1 MAYHAIYLLLKLG
14 YTPKKVAIVSGG
26 IFCSDR
32 EENYRLFQNRAD
44 RFSLYF
50 LYIVEASSANNHL
63 GEISRSKLEKKCNK
77 KLNFLRINFT
87 LWQLFV
93 YISNGYGGFD
103 NGRILQLINFISIE
117 FLIYVVM
124 IQSPVNKKGRF
135 LKEEMVYCTLII
147 KVFIKLRTG
156 GWQGIFAL
164 FDKAKKHHMGP
175 LSKVKICQ
183 F

>member
-1 MAYHAIYLLLKLG
+1 MQISVLFYYFTHSVGITKIKSLFCKKELFFTPLLFSKEQKMAYHAIYLLLKLG
-14 YTPKKVAIVSGG
+14 YTPKKAAIVSGG

-93 YISNGYGGFD
+93 YISNGHGGFD

-124 IQSPVNKKGRF
+124 IQSPVNKKEDF
-135 LKEEMVYCTLII
+135 
-147 KVFIKLRTG
+147 
-156 GWQGIFAL
+156 
-164 FDKAKKHHMGP
+164 
-175 LSKVKICQ
+175 
-183 F
+183 

>member
-14 YTPKKVAIVSGG
+14 YTPKKAAIVSGG
-26 IFCSDR
+26 IFCSER
-32 EENYRLFQNRAD
+32 EEDDRLFQNRAD

-124 IQSPVNKKGRF
+124 IQSPVNKKG
-135 LKEEMVYCTLII
+135 EEMVYCTLII

-156 GWQGIFAL
+156 G
-164 FDKAKKHHMGP
+164 
-175 LSKVKICQ
+175 
-183 F
+183 